1 MCRDTSFRVVG
12 KTSINL
18 SFFLLEWFT
27 KERNMYA
34 PIIYKSMVF
43 ILIECYS
50 NVEIRGEILRNFITL
65 FKQNKNVPI

>member
-1 MCRDTSFRVVG
+1 MCRETSFRVVR

-18 SFFLLEWFT
+18 SFYLLELFT

-34 PIIYKSMVF
+34 PIIYKAMVF
-43 ILIECYS
+43 ILIECYQ

-65 FKQNKNVPI
+65 FKQNKNVPL